1 MSVWNNIRSVAK
13 YERKLLLRTWFYR
26 VFLVLA
32 VLILALFNFAA
43 LVSDDGYWLMQ
54 SLPSN
59 IPYVNLLF
67 LNTGQA
73 VIAVFLSSFAVS
85 EYHLPP
91 R

>member
-26 VFLVLA
+26 VFLVLS

-43 LVSDDGYWLMQ
+43 LLSDDGYWLMK

-59 IPYVNLLF
+59 IPYVNLL
-67 LNTGQA
+67 
-73 VIAVFLSSFAVS
+73 LSWKFRTSISIPATWLKASGV
-85 EYHLPP
+85 L
-91 R
+91 